1 MANHKNWTKYFYDL
15 HYYGEFSNGHNY
27 VNRCDINLTP
37 RPLDAPDFSE
47 QYVYF
52 NSKVP
57 KGELTYYGGGTAI

>member
-1 MANHKNWTKYFYDL
+1 MASQKNETKYFCDL
-15 HYYGEFSNGHNY
+15 QYYGKFSNDHNF
-27 VNRCDINLTP
+27 VSRCDINLTL

-57 KGELTYYGGGTAI
+57 KGELTYLA